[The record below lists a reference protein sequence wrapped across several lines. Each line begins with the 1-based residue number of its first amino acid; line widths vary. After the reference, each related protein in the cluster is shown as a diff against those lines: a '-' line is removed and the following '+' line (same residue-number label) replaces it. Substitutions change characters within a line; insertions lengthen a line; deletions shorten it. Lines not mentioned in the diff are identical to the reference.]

1 MMQWLVEQFI
11 ERPLSAFISSVE
23 ILGQGL
29 QGGQT
34 IDAVVG
40 RIIHTLSCSSE
51 GRSEPESVVTTGDRE
66 GKRKGSGSCRICE

>member
-11 ERPLSAFISSVE
+11 ERPLSAFVSSVE

-34 IDAVVG
+34 IDAIVG
-40 RIIHTLSCSSE
+40 RIIHTLSCPPD
-51 GRSEPESVVTTGDRE
+51 GRSEREEVVTTSDRE
-66 GKRKGSGSCRICE
+66 GER